1 MSKKNPSRADR
12 LADVLGK
19 IDCQTIEDAKTEIET
34 LKDELQNWLDNMP
47 DNLQGGSK
55 ADELQTAIDDL
66 ENIYDELQTATDSID
81 EQVNATVS
89 FPSMF

>member
-1 MSKKNPSRADR
+1 MVSRADR
-12 LADVLGK
+12 LSQALGK
-19 IDCQTIEDAKTEIET
+19 MDWGTIEDAQSEVAT

-47 DNLQGGSK
+47 ENLQSSSK

-66 ENIYDELQTATDSID
+66 ENIESELQTIIDSIQ
-81 EQVNATVS
+81 EQANADVS